1 MGLKTI
7 IISEIAMYFKLVA
20 IVIMRNVNIHN
31 FYWLQSHRNFMV
43 VCIHVERKYQI
54 LVKVSENK
62 DVIFLPTSN
71 FMNSPE
77 FHL

>member
-20 IVIMRNVNIHN
+20 IVIMRNVNIRN

-43 VCIHVERKYQI
+43 VRIHVERKYQI

-62 DVIFLPTSN
+62 VVIFLPTSN

>member
-1 MGLKTI
+1 
-7 IISEIAMYFKLVA
+7 
-20 IVIMRNVNIHN
+20 
-31 FYWLQSHRNFMV
+31 MV